1 MSTPSAPSGVA
12 GNPPR
17 EIQDRLIPSTPP
29 RDRIAERPRG
39 AADGRMQVLRF
50 DDGTAVGGR
59 GPRQLRILEPRC
71 GSIRAEALPARGVS
85 GLRPTTAGGDMSRKD
100 TSRHRAGLTRSKGS
114 SGDTGNLGDR
124 VEAAALAG

>member
-1 MSTPSAPSGVA
+1 M
-12 GNPPR
+12 
-17 EIQDRLIPSTPP
+17 LK
-29 RDRIAERPRG
+29 
-39 AADGRMQVLRF
+39 F
-50 DDGTAVGGR
+50 DDGTAVGGH

-124 VEAAALAG
+124 VEAAALAE